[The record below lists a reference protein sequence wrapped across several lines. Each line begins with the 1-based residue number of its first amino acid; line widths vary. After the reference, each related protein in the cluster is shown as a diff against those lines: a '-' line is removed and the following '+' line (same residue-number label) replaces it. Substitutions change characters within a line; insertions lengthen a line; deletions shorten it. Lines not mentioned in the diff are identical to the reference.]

1 VTEDQLETDAL
12 SWLAALGYIRRHGA
26 DTAADSA
33 APERSDYRQVLLR
46 GRLGAAIQKLNPGVP
61 ASARDDAL
69 AQVLDLGTPAL
80 LSANRVVHK
89 LLVCG
94 VPVPQQKDGEMLA
107 EATETFDE
115 ALT

>member
-1 VTEDQLETDAL
+1 MTEDQLETDTL
-12 SWLAALGYIRRHGA
+12 SWLAKLGYVHRHGA
-26 DTAADSA
+26 DITPDSA
-33 APERSDYRQVLLR
+33 TPERSDYLHVLLR
-46 GRLGAAIQKLNPGVP
+46 GRLGAAIQKLNPSIR
-61 ASARDDAL
+61 ASAGDDAL

-107 EATETFDE
+107 AATETFDE